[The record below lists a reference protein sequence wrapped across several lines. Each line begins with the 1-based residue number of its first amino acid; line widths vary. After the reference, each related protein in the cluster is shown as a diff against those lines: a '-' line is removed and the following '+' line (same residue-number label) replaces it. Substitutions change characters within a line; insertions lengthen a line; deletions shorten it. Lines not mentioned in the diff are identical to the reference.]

1 MKSRIA
7 AAVLFAVFS
16 FGQLLAAQA
25 DSRAEKRSVA
35 LEVLKAIDS
44 KHLTQSMI
52 ELLTTGMMDRV
63 APADITAKM
72 SAEEKGR
79 FDAQMNQQRQ
89 KIRTLLDRLFARM
102 DYAKYDAEVYLP
114 IFEKE
119 YTTEEL
125 RELLVFYKTKTGQK
139 TAHAMPELSVGA
151 FLRGMQIL
159 QEDAMAV
166 EKEMA
171 KEEEDKRPQWERTM
185 RDMRVIAT
193 ATEAYMTDENKV
205 PDVRDIAG
213 LAKALEPTYVRTLP
227 QTDGWGETYAFV
239 VSSDRLHYRIV
250 SKGADK
256 RFEAGSDIIQG
267 VDAKLPPRQ
276 SSSLDDDLIYQDG
289 EFVQYPAVADDK
301 KQKD

>member
-16 FGQLLAAQA
+16 VGQLLAQA
-25 DSRAEKRSVA
+25 DSRAEKHSVA
-35 LEVLKAIDS
+35 IEVLKAIDS

-52 ELLTTGMMDRV
+52 ELLTTGLMDRM
-63 APADITAKM
+63 ATPEIASKM
-72 SAEEKGR
+72 STEDKAR
-79 FDAQMNQQRQ
+79 FDKQMTQQRQ
-89 KIRTLLDRLFARM
+89 KMRTMLDRLFARI

-119 YTTEEL
+119 YTTDEL
-125 RELLVFYKTKTGQK
+125 RELVAFYKTKAGQK
-139 TAHAMPELSVGA
+139 TAHAIPELSIGA
-151 FLRGMQIL
+151 FVHGMQLL
-159 QEDAMAV
+159 QQDAMDV

-171 KEEEDKRPQWERTM
+171 KEEEDKRPQWDRTM
-185 RDMRVIAT
+185 RDIRTIAT

-205 PDVRDIAG
+205 PDVHDIAG
-213 LAKALEPTYVRTLP
+213 LAKVLEPTYVIKLP
-227 QTDGWGETYAFV
+227 QTDGWGETYVFL

-256 RFEAGSDIIQG
+256 RLEAGSDVLQAIADK
-267 VDAKLPPRQ
+267 VPPRK
-276 SSSLDDDLIYQDG
+276 SSSLDDDFIYQDG
-289 EFVQYPAVADDK
+289 EFVQYPAVADE